1 MTDVSV
7 PLARALITGAL
18 VSCVV
23 VVLAVWL
30 AVWLRLSFLLPL
42 GGWFVTLSGVTTWQW
57 LRHTAPAPPLPPAP
71 SPPAPLPSADPPP
84 LRITVSTKAPG
95 NTDPDKDEPGDVIE
109 TFGLH
114 VSPATLRAIIRSVE
128 SGAHKWSYRSLA
140 AIPGVSETVAVRLL
154 DEMLA
159 AGLLEY
165 RNGQKNHPRGHSLSA
180 SGRAMSRRLVESG

>member
-57 LRHTAPAPPLPPAP
+57 LRHTAPAPPIPPAP
-71 SPPAPLPSADPPP
+71 SPAAPLPSADPPL
-84 LRITVSTKAPG
+84 LRITVYTKAPG
-95 NTDPDKDEPGDVIE
+95 NTDPDKGEPGDVIE

-114 VSPATLRAIIRSVE
+114 AHPATLRAVIRACE
-128 SGAHKWSYRSLA
+128 SGAHNWSYRGLA
-140 AIPGVSETVAVRLL
+140 AIPGISENQAVKLL
-154 DEMLA
+154 DELLT
-159 AGLLEY
+159 AGLLQY
-165 RNGQKNHPRGHSLSA
+165 RDGQKNHPKGHELTA
-180 SGRAMSRRLVESG
+180 AGRALARRLEATQ

>member
-1 MTDVSV
+1 MADVSV

-57 LRHTAPAPPLPPAP
+57 LRHTAA
-71 SPPAPLPSADPPP
+71 APLPSADPPL
-84 LRITVSTKAPG
+84 LRITVYTKAPG
-95 NTDPDKDEPGDVIE
+95 NTDPDKGEPGDVIE